1 MSTRYGISVAVDP
14 AFAAGLHR
22 ARQLVCSQYGC
33 WAAEMHSVH
42 LPLTDY
48 FHCPETGVVSL
59 DARLELVAAD
69 FRERHSGT
77 RALRLDA
84 LVEDEERRDIYVG
97 FGGAVEDTEEPPA
110 VGQLRSQLEAAL
122 AGLNPALNAG
132 FCPLR
137 FALLQNADLPL
148 RVFES
153 AARFA
158 QGVVNGLELAP
169 SVELSELVIFRYE
182 SDAAGDNWAGGG
194 WATDLRWQ
202 IIDSFPLSTP
212 RV

>member
-1 MSTRYGISVAVDP
+1 MSTRYGISLILDP

-22 ARQLVCSQYGC
+22 ARQVICSQYGC

-48 FHCPETGVVSL
+48 FHCPETGVISL
-59 DARLELVAAD
+59 DARLESVAED
-69 FRERHSGT
+69 FCDRHSGT
-77 RALRLDA
+77 RVLRLGE
-84 LVEDEERRDIYVG
+84 LVQDEELGDIYVG
-97 FGGAVEDTEEPPA
+97 FGGEEEDTGESPA
-110 VGQLRSQLEAAL
+110 VGQLRNQLEAVMT
-122 AGLNPALNAG
+122 GLNPALSVG
-132 FCPLR
+132 FRPLR
-137 FALLQNADLPL
+137 FALLQYAGLPL

-158 QGVVNGLELAP
+158 EGVVNGLELAP
-169 SVELSELVIFRYE
+169 SVELSELAVFRYE

-202 IIDSFPLSTP
+202 IMDSFPLSAL
-212 RV
+212 RR